1 METIR
6 RPANV
11 YAADCP
17 SRQVLDLISDK
28 WTPLIIMLLEGEP
41 QRFSELRRSINGISQ
56 KMLTQTL
63 RGMERSGLV
72 TRTVYP
78 EVPPRVEYELTPLGK
93 TLSAPIQAI
102 VCWAETHIDDVSAAQ
117 TVYDLRANVVTVV
130 S

>member
-1 METIR
+1 VETIR

-28 WTPLIIMLLEGEP
+28 WTPLIIMLLEDDP
-41 QRFSELRRSINGISQ
+41 KRFSELRRSINGISQ

-63 RGMERSGLV
+63 RSMERNGLV

-78 EVPPRVEYELTPLGK
+78 EVPPRVEYELTSMGE
-93 TLSAPIQAI
+93 TLCAPMQAI
-102 VCWAETHIDDVSAAQ
+102 VCWAEGHINEITTAQ
-117 TVYDLRANVVTVV
+117 TIYDLRDVATVV